1 MINRVLIRIKVI
13 QLLYSYLLIENHFM
27 IESQP
32 SAPTKEKRFAYSL
45 YLDMLMLMIRIAE
58 RIEKRGGYRPLE
70 DTRFI
75 KKLLADEKVK
85 SLQMKFRHDM
95 FPFQGLVGPIAE
107 QIKESGVY
115 KNYLKNLDADKGEDD
130 QVWEKLFNLVISVN
144 PSLNSAFTNRE
155 NYTIRGVE
163 RMKEMMAG
171 TFSNFYASRDNIDD
185 AINTLSASM
194 GKARELYFRLLLL
207 PVELTNLR
215 DLQLDENR
223 HKYITTAED
232 LNPNM
237 RFVDNA
243 LVEALRND
251 QDILAYVEQNHL
263 SWMPEDRI
271 LLESLLKDIMSS
283 ELYEDYM
290 NFPATDFHTDC
301 EFWRNVF
308 KHIILHNEDFLDSLE
323 MKSVF
328 WNDDMEIIGTFFLKT
343 LKRYE
348 EVGPEGHPVLP
359 MYKDDEDAMFG
370 RRLFADVVKNKDVY
384 RRYIDDS
391 IMTEKWDAERLAFMD
406 VVVTMTALAEIVNF
420 PKIPLVVSINEYIE
434 LAKSYSTSKSGAFV
448 NGILHS
454 ITNRLREEGKIFKN

>member
-32 SAPTKEKRFAYSL
+32 SAPTKEKRFAYNL
-45 YLDMLMLMIRIAE
+45 YLDMLMLMIRISE

-75 KKLLADEKVK
+75 KKILADDKVK
-85 SLQMKFRHDM
+85 SLQMKFRVDE
-95 FPFQGLVGPIAE
+95 FSLQGVVNALAE
-107 QIKESGVY
+107 QVKESGVY
-115 KNYLKNLDADKGEDD
+115 KNYLKNLDTDKGEDD
-130 QVWEKLFNLVISVN
+130 KIWEQLFNLVISPN
-144 PSLNSAFTNRE
+144 PLLNSAFTRRE

-163 RMKEMMAG
+163 RMKEMMAD

-185 AINTLSASM
+185 AVNTLAVSM
-194 GKARELYFRLLLL
+194 AKARELYFRLLLL

-215 DLQLDENR
+215 EQQIDENR
-223 HKYITTAED
+223 NKYITTAED

-237 RFVDNA
+237 RFVENA
-243 LVEALRND
+243 LVSAIRED
-251 QDILAYVEQNHL
+251 EDVLAYVEQNKL
-263 SWMPEDRI
+263 SWMSDEPR
-271 LLESLLKDIMSS
+271 LLDSLLKSIMESD
-283 ELYEDYM
+283 LYAEYM

-308 KHIILHNEDFLDSLE
+308 KQIVFHNEDFLEMLE
-323 MKSVF
+323 SMSVF
-328 WNDDMEIIGTFFLKT
+328 WNDDIEIIGTFFLKT
-343 LKRYE
+343 LKRFE
-348 EVGPEGHPVLP
+348 ESGQGDKVVLP
-359 MYKDDEDAMFG
+359 MYKDDEDAAFG
-370 RRLFADVVKNKDVY
+370 KRLFVDVVKNKDVY
-384 RRYIDDS
+384 RRYIDESVKTD
-391 IMTEKWDAERLAFMD
+391 KWDSDRLAVMD
-406 VVVTMTALAEIVNF
+406 VVITMAALSEIINF

-454 ITNRLREEGKIFKN
+454 IVTRLREEGKILKS